1 MNANAAAN
9 AATNAAAN
17 AAANAGAN
25 DAAYVA
31 AREKVKAKH
40 DAAQKEAMDLFK
52 ASYKKANKKCTNEQ
66 KAAEKKR
73 RQAYMSLL
81 STGPVVQDI
90 NSAIPSA
97 TRQAADAIYLTTIDN
112 ISVTRTAELKAA
124 RDISDAMSAGARTIY
139 EHEMRCLRLMNEAQ

>member
-9 AATNAAAN
+9 AA
-17 AAANAGAN
+17 AN

-31 AREKVKAKH
+31 AIATAKAKR
-40 DAAQKEAMDLFK
+40 DAAQKEARDFYD
-52 ASYKKANKKCTNEQ
+52 AAQKKANNKCSKEQ
-66 KAAEKKR
+66 KAAERQK

-139 EHEMRCLRLMNEAQ
+139 EHEMRRLRPMNEAQ

>member
-9 AATNAAAN
+9 AATNAATN
-17 AAANAGAN
+17 AAANAVAN
-25 DAAYVA
+25 DA
-31 AREKVKAKH
+31 AREKVKAKY
-40 DAAQKEAMDLFK
+40 DAAQEKAMNLFK
-52 ASYKKANKKCTNEQ
+52 AAYKKANKKYTNGQE
-66 KAAEKKR
+66 AAEKKR

-124 RDISDAMSAGARTIY
+124 RDIYDAMSAGARTIY
-139 EHEMRCLRLMNEAQ
+139 EHEMRRLRLMNEAQ

>member
-17 AAANAGAN
+17 AAAK
-25 DAAYVA
+25 
-31 AREKVKAKH
+31 EKVKAKY
-40 DAAQKEAMDLFK
+40 DAAQEKATQLFK
-52 ASYKKANKKCTNEQ
+52 AAYDKAYKKYTNGQ
-66 KAAEKKR
+66 KAAEKKK
-73 RQAYMSLL
+73 RQAYTSLCL

-139 EHEMRCLRLMNEAQ
+139 EHEMRRLRLMNEAQ

>member
-9 AATNAAAN
+9 AA
-17 AAANAGAN
+17 AN

-31 AREKVKAKH
+31 AREKVKAKY
-40 DAAQKEAMDLFK
+40 DAAQEEAKKLFK
-52 ASYKKANKKCTNEQ
+52 AAYKKANNKYTNGQ
-66 KAAEKKR
+66 KAAEKQK
-73 RQAYMSLL
+73 RQAYMSLCL
-81 STGPVVQDI
+81 STGPVMQDI

-97 TRQAADAIYLTTIDN
+97 TRQGADAIYLTTIDN

-139 EHEMRCLRLMNEAQ
+139 EHEMRRLRLMNEAQ